1 MVTIVV
7 RLADLKLLSSLDS
20 DRELSGQEVVAALRK
35 QFDYLPGDVQIE
47 LRDDTAVIRFEGPS
61 PQRQTEARR
70 LFGRAGKKAR
80 EGDYRHAA
88 ELYRRII
95 DIDPA
100 MADARRELAMTYM
113 ELGDVQAAK
122 DQLVDALCLKPDDA
136 WSYVVLGN
144 IYVKHDQDLDV
155 ARRFFTRALELKPGD
170 PYALNSLA
178 AVSTEQG
185 DPAHA
190 IQCFD
195 QAIATHPEFANAW
208 AGKAMLLLRQG
219 QPMQA
224 TTVLEAMFGRAK
236 AMDARSLPV
245 FAEARQLYLSAQT
258 QLAEVQLPDAYLA
271 LEGYKA
277 DIAQLSGYSVTT
289 RSEIVP
295 GELSG
300 VAQMAWKHGRDYHL
314 IQIRSALPPPDAQ
327 HTEAHELTHIRL
339 EALARQS
346 SRNRWFATSAASREK
361 AIRAIASDI
370 RRLER
375 DGYAPDSITRVV
387 LELVQGVCGFLFN
400 APLDMWV
407 ETLIRRDFPSLRPAQ
422 FVSLHRLANEG
433 LKATVH
439 PDIRKRTPLK
449 ILRAITALNGAQA
462 LFLDEFTH
470 GISDFWS
477 HYRDFDSASTSQRL
491 FQRWKDHRD
500 QLQPG
505 DEYELVDEFA
515 EILGMQGWYEWKSDS
530 GKDENSTGEAKTG
543 TSNPVLLQ
551 EKHPAAVWHLLDAL
565 QRFDPLPVDK
575 VREIAT
581 EIATLGQQGLD
592 YASPEKQY
600 SLRSLPGESFSGLQL
615 MCLMY
620 AGFKRVTPDADPG
633 MDLHEPF
640 LQAMKLFD
648 ARRGGS

>member
-20 DRELSGQEVVAALRK
+20 DRELSGQEVVAAIRE
-35 QFDYLPGDVQIE
+35 QFDYLPGDAQIE
-47 LRDDTAVIRFEGPS
+47 IQDDTAVIRFEEPS
-61 PQRQTEARR
+61 PQRQAEARR
-70 LFGRAGKKAR
+70 LFARAGKKAR
-80 EGDYRHAA
+80 EGDYRRAE
-88 ELYRRII
+88 ELYRKIL

-144 IYVKHDQDLDV
+144 SYLKHDQDFDV

-178 AVSTEQG
+178 AVSMEQG
-185 DPAHA
+185 DPAQA

-289 RSEIVP
+289 KSEIVP

-314 IQIRSALPPPDAQ
+314 IQIRSALPPQ
-327 HTEAHELTHIRL
+327 T
-339 EALARQS
+339 
-346 SRNRWFATSAASREK
+346 RN
-361 AIRAIASDI
+361 
-370 RRLER
+370 
-375 DGYAPDSITRVV
+375 
-387 LELVQGVCGFLFN
+387 
-400 APLDMWV
+400 
-407 ETLIRRDFPSLRPAQ
+407 TLKPTNSPT
-422 FVSLHRLANEG
+422 FVS
-433 LKATVH
+433 
-439 PDIRKRTPLK
+439 
-449 ILRAITALNGAQA
+449 
-462 LFLDEFTH
+462 
-470 GISDFWS
+470 
-477 HYRDFDSASTSQRL
+477 
-491 FQRWKDHRD
+491 
-500 QLQPG
+500 
-505 DEYELVDEFA
+505 
-515 EILGMQGWYEWKSDS
+515 
-530 GKDENSTGEAKTG
+530 
-543 TSNPVLLQ
+543 
-551 EKHPAAVWHLLDAL
+551 
-565 QRFDPLPVDK
+565 
-575 VREIAT
+575 
-581 EIATLGQQGLD
+581 
-592 YASPEKQY
+592 
-600 SLRSLPGESFSGLQL
+600 
-615 MCLMY
+615 
-620 AGFKRVTPDADPG
+620 
-633 MDLHEPF
+633 
-640 LQAMKLFD
+640 
-648 ARRGGS
+648 RR